1 MRTLLTLILVLLSLI
16 VCAQSFPADTS
27 SPSRSN
33 SVHLI
38 QLSELDYYKQL
49 AKQAQEQSDR
59 AHEDV
64 KWNYSLSSSLVI
76 GVFAI
81 LLVIQFFNYKKYIK
95 NMRLNILQSL
105 DEKKTEINT
114 QVNAANISQLALLE
128 RANLGNL
135 DLLENRLNQITNS
148 LDNRI
153 NTVLSEIRQQ
163 SQFAQ
168 VMQSAENVYS
178 SNDVTIDAQQKSKIG
193 EDSTQ
198 INSLVRLVI
207 NSIGISQNGSRENIS
222 NDLDKLEEALKDIID
237 LDNGAYKRIFDIFSP
252 LSMRKSEFPQLDRIH
267 NLMSKINRV
276 IINYNDTHSMK
287 KIIITRGK

>member
-1 MRTLLTLILVLLSLI
+1 MRTLLTLLLVLLSLVI
-16 VCAQSFPADTS
+16 CAQSFPADTS
-27 SPSRSN
+27 SLGRSN
-33 SVHLI
+33 PVHLI

-76 GVFAI
+76 GIFAI
-81 LLVIQFFNYKKYIK
+81 LLVIQFFNYKRYIK
-95 NMRLNILQSL
+95 NIQRSILRSL
-105 DEKKTEINT
+105 DEKKTEIDAKVST
-114 QVNAANISQLALLE
+114 ANISQLALLE
-128 RANLGNL
+128 RANLGNI

-168 VMQSAENVYS
+168 AMQSAENVFS
-178 SNDVTIDAQQKSKIG
+178 SNDVIIDARQKSKID

-198 INSLVRLVI
+198 INSLVGLVI

-222 NDLDKLEEALKDIID
+222 NNLDKLEEALKDIID
-237 LDNGAYKRIFDIFSP
+237 LDNGAYKRTFDVFPP
-252 LSMRKSEFPQLDRIH
+252 LNMRKSEFPQLDRIH